1 VAVRA
6 EARARAGQVRVA
18 RPHVPWLVVGSGWI
32 VALLALPLIGLLYRA
47 GGSGGLLAAL
57 GRPVVLEAL
66 RLSALTS
73 AAALVA
79 CVTLGTP
86 LALLLARQRCPGQR
100 VVDTLVDLPMVLP
113 PTAAGLALLLT
124 LGRRGLLGDAL
135 GLFGISLPFT
145 TAAVVVAQVF
155 VAAPFF
161 IRAARAGFQA
171 VPAEVEDAAA
181 LDGASGLTQL
191 RHVTAPLAWPS
202 LAAGAVMAWARAL
215 GEFGATVMFAGNFP
229 GRTQTLPLAI
239 YAALE
244 SDLDAALGIAVVL
257 LAASFAVLLLFRALL
272 GDRLDRAPGG

>member
-1 VAVRA
+1 
-6 EARARAGQVRVA
+6 
-18 RPHVPWLVVGSGWI
+18 HVPWLVVGSGWI

-145 TAAVVVAQVF
+145 TAAAGVAQVF
-155 VAAPFF
+155 VAAPCF

-202 LAAGAVMAWARAL
+202 LAAGAVMARAL